1 MRNQHTSTSGVAS
14 RLAGIELN
22 DWQGVPQ
29 PLGAF
34 WQDRPIVLVFIRHF
48 G

>member
-1 MRNQHTSTSGVAS
+1 MRISN
-14 RLAGIELN
+14 RLSAVELS
-22 DWQGVPQ
+22 DWTGEPQ
-29 PLGAF
+29 NLAVF

>member
-1 MRNQHTSTSGVAS
+1 MRIAS
-14 RLAGIELN
+14 KLAGIELE
-22 DWQGVPQ
+22 DWTGNPKT
-29 PLGAF
+29 LGGF